1 VLDGQGRFWHDGELV
16 EHRGLAR
23 AFAGWVKRHPAD
35 GRFVLD
41 NGYDWCYLTVEDT
54 PFFVRSVR
62 AGAEPVEIEL
72 FDGTRE
78 PLDPRT
84 LSVGADEVL
93 RARVKAGAFEARF
106 TRSAQLQIAPLL
118 DPDPPLALRLAG
130 QRFIIGVHGAR

>member
-1 VLDGQGRFWHDGELV
+1 MLDHQGRFWHDGEPV

-23 AFAGWVKRHPAD
+23 AFACWMTRHPDD

-54 PFFVRSVR
+54 PYFVRSVHV
-62 AGAEPVEIEL
+62 GSDPVEIEL

-93 RARVKAGAFEARF
+93 RTRVKAGAFEARF

-118 DPDPPLALRLAG
+118 DSDPPLALRLGG
-130 QRFIIGVHGAR
+130 QRFVIGSHAPR